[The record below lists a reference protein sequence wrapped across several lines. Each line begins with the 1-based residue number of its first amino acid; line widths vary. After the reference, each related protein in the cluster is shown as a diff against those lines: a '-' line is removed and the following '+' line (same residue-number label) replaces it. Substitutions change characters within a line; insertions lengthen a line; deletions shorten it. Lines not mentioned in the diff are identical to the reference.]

1 MLVKFAQLT
10 EKRVIHLR
18 ANMHL
23 WSGAG
28 NTWLL
33 ARVMLRCGVSKF
45 FRPNLDR
52 HGRIAR
58 GVIGSLCLVAG
69 IIVAGDY
76 SLWGL
81 ILVVAGLFAIFE
93 ATARWCVVRAC
104 GIKTK
109 F

>member
-1 MLVKFAQLT
+1 MN
-10 EKRVIHLR
+10 R
-18 ANMHL
+18 
-23 WSGAG
+23 
-28 NTWLL
+28 
-33 ARVMLRCGVSKF
+33 F

-52 HGRIAR
+52 HGRMAR

-69 IIVAGDY
+69 IIVAGDV

-81 ILVVAGLFAIFE
+81 ILVAAGLFAIFE
-93 ATARWCVVRAC
+93 AISKWCVVRAC